1 MNVMKEKKIIKQLQ
15 KEVET
20 LKQLLLP
27 DGYNTL
33 NEVWLDSADIKQQFN
48 ISDSKLYR
56 LRKNNKIPATIMG
69 GRYYYP
75 KSFFNKVLIDRIKN
89 REKDRLDE

>member
-1 MNVMKEKKIIKQLQ
+1 MKDKKLIKQLQ
-15 KEVET
+15 KDVAT

-27 DGYNTL
+27 EGYSTL
-33 NEVWLDSADIKQQFN
+33 NEIWLDSADIKQQFN

-56 LRKNNKIPATIMG
+56 LRKNNQIPTTVIG

-75 KSFFNKVLIDRIKN
+75 KSYFNKVLIDRITNKE
-89 REKDRLDE
+89 RFC

>member
-1 MNVMKEKKIIKQLQ
+1 MAAMKDKKLIKQLQ
-15 KEVET
+15 KDVAT

-27 DGYNTL
+27 EGYSTL
-33 NEVWLDSADIKQQFN
+33 NEIWLDSADIKQQFN

-56 LRKNNKIPATIMG
+56 LRKNNQIPATVIG

-75 KSFFNKVLIDRIKN
+75 KSYFNKVLIDRITNKE
-89 REKDRLDE
+89 RFC